1 MKPSSSTRPTSTKH
15 SVVLDPLHT
24 HPRYSSRNPRDS
36 KVPPPRADNARGR
49 LAASAAHDISESTMI
64 REDSE
69 LTDVNHPERDIEV
82 ETDDDN
88 DDAAKGAGVLG
99 MLYQFSKA
107 QTEKGAGVNI

>member
-1 MKPSSSTRPTSTKH
+1 M
-15 SVVLDPLHT
+15 
-24 HPRYSSRNPRDS
+24 
-36 KVPPPRADNARGR
+36 
-49 LAASAAHDISESTMI
+49 AASAVHDISESTMI

-82 ETDDDN
+82 ETDDDT